1 MPVSCVAENS
11 RCSSQSESWAVLP
24 GKMPCAKFSSWAL
37 LKSRHL
43 AAFWGSAS
51 SPDLS
56 FQPPSAPS
64 SGCAQK
70 PAGSKDAAVA
80 LKLLP
85 AAGAAAAP
93 PQASSADWGWAAA
106 PQPSCLEAAASEA
119 PAGAAAAG
127 AEASADASRV
137 QVDPFDHLRTP
148 SENSAVKL
156 IMPSKILPFKVPF
169 SLYFAP
175 GHVAVAA
182 PSAATTRSII
192 SPPPQPSLYFPPT
205 PGVDSGAGT
214 EGAEGAE
221 EAAEASGAEA
231 EEAFQAAAPPPWSE
245 RHCGCGCGCQGCC
258 GWGCCCGCCS
268 QGCCGC
274 NLGGGCCCCNV
285 GCTCHGRCNAAAMR
299 CNTELSSSTS
309 PSRAMSPTVGTTTLS
324 CATLPTPADGTATCP
339 GSAAACNGGTAAV
352 GSAEGGGC
360 AAPGP

>member
-85 AAGAAAAP
+85 PAQAPAAGAPAAP

-221 EAAEASGAEA
+221 AAEFDVEVAED
-231 EEAFQAAAPPPWSE
+231 EVGLAAHSAGKVISMP
-245 RHCGCGCGCQGCC
+245 Q
-258 GWGCCCGCCS
+258 
-268 QGCCGC
+268 
-274 NLGGGCCCCNV
+274 
-285 GCTCHGRCNAAAMR
+285 
-299 CNTELSSSTS
+299 
-309 PSRAMSPTVGTTTLS
+309 S
-324 CATLPTPADGTATCP
+324 CKMPVR
-339 GSAAACNGGTAAV
+339 SIV
-352 GSAEGGGC
+352 I
-360 AAPGP
+360 